1 MLDGILFEKRGVPAA
16 AIITDVFHATGRAMA
31 EAWGV
36 PDYKYLAMPH
46 PIANLTEEQLDQRA
60 REIVPQVVA
69 LLLDKNPGS

>member
-16 AIITDVFHATGRAMA
+16 AIITDVFQATGRAMA

-46 PIANLTEEQLDQRA
+46 PIANLAEEQLDQRA
-60 REIVPQVVA
+60 REIVPQVVDV
-69 LLLDKNPGS
+69 LLGKHLDD